1 VAESRKVGL
10 VEERGYD
17 EMKPVDEMR
26 VLRPEGWLGEG
37 GKKAPGDGGNGLL
50 SASPKLEGMRPKV
63 LGKGRRRARETDRGA
78 DLDTDRP
85 AAPTEAGEERRK
97 EKTAGLLFLAL
108 LFAFIFWDA
117 YWFLS
122 KFLLAFVIVYVLY
135 LVARSRS

>member
-1 VAESRKVGL
+1 
-10 VEERGYD
+10 
-17 EMKPVDEMR
+17 M
-26 VLRPEGWLGEG
+26 
-37 GKKAPGDGGNGLL
+37 
-50 SASPKLEGMRPKV
+50 